1 MVSAFACS
9 NGVVLGQ
16 ECAEEKSNEIKAI
29 PALLAL
35 LALKGCIVTI
45 DAMGYQKAI
54 AKQIRQGKGDYVLAV
69 KDNHASLHLAIVD
82 WFDVA
87 QAHGSKHTAH
97 GYYEQTDKG
106 HGRIEVRRYWVSEDL
121 SGLATPERWA
131 GLRSHRCG
139 GE

>member
-1 MVSAFACS
+1 MEEVSALTHGEVIGVDGKTLRRSHDRKAPLHMVSAFACS

-16 ECAEEKSNEIKAI
+16 ERTEEKSNEITAI

-45 DAMGYQKAI
+45 DAMGCQKAI

-69 KDNHASLHLAIVD
+69 KDNHASLHEAIVD

-87 QAHGSKHTAH
+87 QALQSRA
-97 GYYEQTDKG
+97 
-106 HGRIEVRRYWVSEDL
+106 RYQLCRQS
-121 SGLATPERWA
+121 P
-131 GLRSHRCG
+131 
-139 GE
+139 